1 MYALRMKLQKIMLDG
16 GFSCPNRDGR
26 VGQGGCSFCLCESF
40 NPEYCRKHDSIT
52 EQLEAGKK
60 FFEGKYPRMKYL
72 AYFQAYSSTYAPLEV
87 LRQRYDEALAVKDVV
102 GLVVATRPDCINEE
116 ILSLFVSI
124 REKGYAV
131 AIELGCESFYDRT
144 LARVNRGHT
153 SRQSIDAIHL
163 CHKYGIPVTVHLMF
177 GLPGESRDD
186 IIAEA
191 ELLNTLPVASLKL
204 HQLQILRGTRMAK
217 EWEEKKADFLAF
229 TLDTYARLI
238 ADFVQ
243 RLRCDI
249 RIERFAS
256 SAPRDMLISPRF
268 GVKQSVVEASIKEL
282 IGGK

>member
-1 MYALRMKLQKIMLDG
+1 MLDG
-16 GFSCPNRDGR
+16 GFTCPNRDGR

-60 FFEGKYPRMKYL
+60 FFEGKYPRMQYL

-87 LRQRYDEALAVKDVV
+87 LRRRYDEALAVKDVV

-116 ILSLFVSI
+116 ILALFVSI

-191 ELLNTLPVASLKL
+191 ELLNTLPVSSLKL

-217 EWEEKKADFLAF
+217 EWEEKKADFLAL
-229 TLDTYARLI
+229 TLDTYARLV

-268 GVKQSVVEASIKEL
+268 GVKQSVVEARIKEL